1 MSTRL
6 TLDNIRGVA
15 WATPC
20 PIPWGIFLLAGLL
33 TLVQEE
39 KNDFAYIHAPQIA
52 YYGTYLLPFKFS
64 KSCEPGLRRSILCA
78 SRQADRPTLQL
89 RRSLAGL
96 ETPGPRICVYLL
108 RVFPIAMAA
117 FQPSG
122 GSSSSSQT
130 LVQIE

>member
-20 PIPWGIFLLAGLL
+20 PVPWGIFLLAGLL

-64 KSCEPGLRRSILCA
+64 KNCEPGLRRSILCE

-89 RRSLAGL
+89 RYQKR
-96 ETPGPRICVYLL
+96 TVICVGADS
-108 RVFPIAMAA
+108 VACGADEVW
-117 FQPSG
+117 Q
-122 GSSSSSQT
+122 
-130 LVQIE
+130 V